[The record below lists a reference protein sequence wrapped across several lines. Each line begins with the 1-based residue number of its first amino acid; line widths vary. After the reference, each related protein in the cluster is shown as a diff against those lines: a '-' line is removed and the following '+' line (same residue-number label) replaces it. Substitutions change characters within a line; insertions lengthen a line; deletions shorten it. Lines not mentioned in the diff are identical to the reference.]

1 MGFMNIIKSHMVASL
16 YFHFKWLLKKKEI
29 ELEKAREELQKCK
42 DEIKKGK
49 PKNSDV
55 PDSVA
60 GILTA
65 SDQTDWHRIKY
76 FEKNDTHTSIS

>member
-1 MGFMNIIKSHMVASL
+1 MNIIKSHMVASL

-29 ELEKAREELQKCK
+29 ELENAREELQKCK

>member
-1 MGFMNIIKSHMVASL
+1 MAAE
-16 YFHFKWLLKKKEI
+16 KKEI
-29 ELEKAREELQKCK
+29 ELKKARELKKCK
-42 DEIKKGK
+42 DEIEKGK

-76 FEKNDTHTSIS
+76 FEKNVSSSVETNAMNRQSSTDAAAY

>member
-1 MGFMNIIKSHMVASL
+1 M
-16 YFHFKWLLKKKEI
+16 YFPLKWLLKKKKSN
-29 ELEKAREELQKCK
+29 LKRRENCRNVRE
-42 DEIKKGK
+42 KGK

-76 FEKNDTHTSIS
+76 FEKNVSSSVETNAMNRQSSTDAAAY

>member
-1 MGFMNIIKSHMVASL
+1 MAAE
-16 YFHFKWLLKKKEI
+16 KKEI
-29 ELEKAREELQKCK
+29 ERKKARELQKCK
-42 DEIKKGK
+42 DEIEKGK

-60 GILTA
+60 GILIA